1 MAVDAQASVSDTL
14 DGVED
19 ALSQRI
25 AELEAYVAG
34 LLRVCDERLELI
46 HQLDRAVREKEA
58 YTAALQAQ
66 TAELQERTAELQQVC
81 DERLEVIRQLDQAAE
96 SRMSVIQRLET
107 RYQDRTDALHQIEDR
122 YRDRTALIQRLETR
136 CRELEQ
142 ELREQRKH
150 GGRLRTR
157 QKASIAR
164 ALAQALNEPI
174 DTETPK
180 PAPQPRSLDRILA
193 NEVVIRPS
201 VVSAGTQLRE
211 LWQFRHLFMAL
222 VWRNVRVE
230 FDATR
235 LGSAWAVARPLL
247 FAVVFAFFRTL
258 SGANTYVEIPYW
270 LYVYSGLLLWTYFT
284 DTATNVAGALR
295 VDAALL
301 TKVYYPR
308 LLTPLVPAVAGLLTI
323 AVGMVP
329 LAFMMLWTGMRP
341 GWSILLLPLV
351 LIPCVLAALGLGL
364 LVSALSIE
372 NRDWERV
379 LTYGLTIGLW
389 LSPVIYAPEMI
400 PHGFIDV
407 FHLNPMSGILMSFR
421 AALFQEVTMPTWE
434 WVYSAVASVVLLLVG
449 LWAFRRTELRLVD
462 RL

>member
-1 MAVDAQASVSDTL
+1 VALDTPDVEPSPPVAPTITHEAHIAALVQICDERLELIHRLDRAVRDREARIDELQRLCTDEQAVHAR
-14 DGVED
+14 E
-19 ALSQRI
+19 AHI
-25 AELEAYVAG
+25 AELQ
-34 LLRVCDERLELI
+34 RVCDERLELI
-46 HQLDRAVREKEA
+46 HQLD
-58 YTAALQAQ
+58 
-66 TAELQERTAELQQVC
+66 
-81 DERLEVIRQLDQAAE
+81 DAAE
-96 SRMSVIQRLET
+96 SRMGVIQRLEA
-107 RYQDRTDALHQIEDR
+107 RYQERTEALHQIENR
-122 YRDRTALIQRLETR
+122 YRDRSAFILRLEDR
-136 CRELEQ
+136 CRELEH

-150 GGRLRTR
+150 GGRPPRTK

-164 ALAQALNEPI
+164 ALAQALHEPI
-174 DTETPK
+174 ETLK
-180 PAPQPRSLDRILA
+180 PVPQPRSMERILTT
-193 NEVVIRPS
+193 EVVIRPS
-201 VVSAGTQLRE
+201 IESAGVQLRE
-211 LWQFRHLFMAL
+211 LWHYRHLFMAL

-235 LGSAWAVARPLL
+235 LGAAWAVARPLL
-247 FAVVFAFFRTL
+247 FAAVFAFFRTL
-258 SGANTYVEIPYW
+258 SGANTHVEIPYW

-284 DTATNVAGALR
+284 DTATNVAGAVR

-308 LLTPLVPAVAGLLTI
+308 LLTPLVPTVAGLLTV

-329 LAFMMLWTGMRP
+329 LAIMMLWTGMRP
-341 GWSILLLPLV
+341 GWTILLLPLV
-351 LIPCVLAALGLGL
+351 LIPCILSALGLGL

-379 LTYGLTIGLW
+379 LAYGMTIALW

-421 AALFQEVTMPTWE
+421 AALFADVSMPAWE
-434 WVYSAVASVVLLLVG
+434 WVYSAVASVVLLLIG
-449 LWAFRRTELRLVD
+449 LWAFRKTELRMVD